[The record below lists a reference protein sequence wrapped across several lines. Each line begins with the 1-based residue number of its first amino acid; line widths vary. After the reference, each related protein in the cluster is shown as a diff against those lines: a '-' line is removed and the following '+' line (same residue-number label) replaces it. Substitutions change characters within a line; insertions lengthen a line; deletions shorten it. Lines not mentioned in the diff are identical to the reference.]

1 MKTYFLPMLL
11 SLFFLG
17 ACDKNDEIVPEDA
30 DENFITSVVMTVDGK
45 SYTADIADNTVT
57 ITVPYTVSL
66 NNAEVE
72 FKYTTSATIIPD
84 PETVTDW
91 DNERTFRVTSYN
103 GDAREYTYKVVKSEI
118 ESDGDVELKTTE
130 EVASFAATKTTVVKG
145 NLIIGSDAEKAEK
158 ITDISALASL
168 KEVTGNIVIRNS
180 YNGADLTG
188 LDNIVSA
195 GGLQVGSTDVASKAT
210 ELHMI
215 SMKALETLSGD
226 ISVYNDQVTYV
237 LFEKL
242 ATIEGS
248 VMFNA
253 PSLQSFGF
261 PVLTTVGQDLNIQGL
276 NEENKAAGTIATLE
290 LPELTSVG
298 GVLAVN
304 NLAKLTSMN
313 FLKLKETGGLNFH
326 TVPVML
332 ETINLPEIETVNG
345 SIIMEANMEA
355 PPTGSFVPQRND
367 VLLAF
372 GGMDKLTTVKGQIK
386 IKNFTALK
394 QLPDWSKI
402 TTLGSITL
410 DYLEDV
416 NGTLMLPNARFET
429 FGETAPQIEIISKM
443 LLTKIETAE
452 DLSNVNFVVK
462 QIQNFVFPEINF
474 KSINDFTYTPTS
486 VKDNPVI
493 IPTIQHVHG
502 NLEMEGNITN
512 QNVEFPDLEIIDG
525 YGYIQ
530 KFETGSVTMSALKEV
545 GGQFYISGYPNGC
558 DLPLLSKVCCS
569 ASPVYYEEGEG
580 SLAITLQ
587 GKSLVLPELLH
598 VGGEGL
604 FVNRATG
611 ITCDKLQTIDGALQ
625 IKSATSLSQ
634 ETFSMKKLETL
645 HGVVFDGLTK
655 FTDYTFFGKFIE
667 NGMITEENWSVT
679 KCGYNPDFQDMKDK
693 KYTQE

>member
-1 MKTYFLPMLL
+1 MKNYFLPMLL

-17 ACDKNDEIVPEDA
+17 ACDKNDEIIPEDA

-103 GDAREYTYKVVKSEI
+103 GDAREYAYKVVKSEI

-145 NLIIGSDAEKAEK
+145 NLIIGSDAEEAEK

-242 ATIEGS
+242 ATIGGS

-253 PSLQSFGF
+253 PSLQSFEF

-290 LPELTSVG
+290 LPELTSVV
-298 GVLAVN
+298 GVLSVN

-313 FLKLKETGGLNFH
+313 FLKLKETGGLDFH

-410 DYLEDV
+410 DYLEDLS
-416 NGTLMLPNARFET
+416 GTLTLPNARFET

-443 LLTKIETAE
+443 LLNKIETAE
-452 DLSNVNFVVK
+452 DLSNVDFVVK
-462 QIQNFVFPEINF
+462 QIQNFKFPEITF
-474 KSINDFTYTPTS
+474 KSINNFTCTPTTNNT
-486 VKDNPVI
+486 DYT
-493 IPTIQHVHG
+493 IPTIQHVYG
-502 NLEMEGNITN
+502 NLHVTSTTTDCKAK
-512 QNVEFPDLEIIDG
+512 FPDLEIVDG

-530 KFETGSVTMSALKEV
+530 IITGGTVEMPALKEV
-545 GGQFYISGYPNGC
+545 GGQFYMSGLFKGC

-587 GKSLVLPELLH
+587 NKSLDLPELLH

-604 FVNRATG
+604 FVDDATG
-611 ITCDKLQTIDGALQ
+611 ITCNKLQTIDGTLQ
-625 IKSATSLSQ
+625 IKYATSLSQ
-634 ETFSMKKLETL
+634 ETLSMETLETL
-645 HGVVFDGLTK
+645 HGVFFNGLTK

-667 NGMITEENWSVT
+667 NGMITEENWSVA
-679 KCGYNPDFQDMKDK
+679 KCGYNPDFQNMKDK

>member
-91 DNERTFRVTSYN
+91 NNERTFRVTSYN
-103 GDAREYTYKVVKSEI
+103 GNAREYAYKVVKSEI

-130 EVASFAATKTTVVKG
+130 EVASFAESKTTVVKG

-493 IPTIQHVHG
+493 ISTIQHVHG

>member
-1 MKTYFLPMLL
+1 MKIYFLPMLL

-17 ACDKNDEIVPEDA
+17 ACDKNDEIIPEDA

-45 SYTADIADNTVT
+45 SYTADITDNTVT

-253 PSLQSFGF
+253 SSLQSFEF
-261 PVLTTVGQDLNIQGL
+261 PVLTTVGQDLNLQGL
-276 NEENKAAGTIATLE
+276 NEENTAAGSIASLE
-290 LPELTSVG
+290 IPELTSVG
-298 GVLAVN
+298 GVLSVN
-304 NLAKLTSMN
+304 NLAKLTSMS
-313 FLKLKETGGLNFH
+313 FLKLKETGGLDFH

>member
-1 MKTYFLPMLL
+1 MKNYFLPMLL

-17 ACDKNDEIVPEDA
+17 ACDKNDEIIPEDA

-45 SYTADIADNTVT
+45 SYTADITDNTVM

-103 GDAREYTYKVVKSEI
+103 GDAREYAYKVVKSEI
-118 ESDGDVELKTTE
+118 ESDGDVELKTIE

-145 NLIIGSDAEKAEK
+145 NLIIGSDVEEAEK

-168 KEVTGNIVIRNS
+168 KEVTGNIIIRNS

-188 LDNIVSA
+188 LDNIASA
-195 GGLQVGSTDVASKAT
+195 GGLQIGSVEAPSKAT

-242 ATIEGS
+242 ATIGGS

-253 PSLQSFGF
+253 PSLQSFEF
-261 PVLTTVGQDLNIQGL
+261 PVLTSVDKDLNIQGL
-276 NEENKAAGTIATLE
+276 NGENKAAGTISSLE
-290 LPELTSVG
+290 LSELTSVG
-298 GVLAVN
+298 GVLSVN
-304 NLAKLTSMN
+304 NLAKLTSIN
-313 FLKLKETGGLNFH
+313 LLKLKETGGLDFH

-355 PPTGSFVPQRND
+355 PPAGSFVPQRND

-410 DYLEDV
+410 DYLEDLS
-416 NGTLMLPNARFET
+416 GTLTLPNARFET

-443 LLTKIETAE
+443 LLNKIETAE
-452 DLSNVNFVVK
+452 DLSNVDFVVK
-462 QIQNFVFPEINF
+462 QIQNFKFPEITF
-474 KSINDFTYTPTS
+474 KSINNFTCTPTTNNT
-486 VKDNPVI
+486 DYT
-493 IPTIQHVHG
+493 IPTIQHVYG
-502 NLEMEGNITN
+502 NLHVTSTTTDCKAK
-512 QNVEFPDLEIIDG
+512 FPDLEIVDG

-530 KFETGSVTMSALKEV
+530 IITGGTVEMPALKEV
-545 GGQFYISGYPNGC
+545 GGQFYMSGLFKGC

>member
-91 DNERTFRVTSYN
+91 NNERTFRVTSYN
-103 GDAREYTYKVVKSEI
+103 GNAREYAYKVVKSEI

-130 EVASFAATKTTVVKG
+130 EVASFAESKTTVVKG

-402 TTLGSITL
+402 TTLGS
-410 DYLEDV
+410 
-416 NGTLMLPNARFET
+416 
-429 FGETAPQIEIISKM
+429 
-443 LLTKIETAE
+443 KIGRASCRER
-452 DLSNVNFVVK
+452 
-462 QIQNFVFPEINF
+462 
-474 KSINDFTYTPTS
+474 
-486 VKDNPVI
+486 
-493 IPTIQHVHG
+493 
-502 NLEMEGNITN
+502 
-512 QNVEFPDLEIIDG
+512 
-525 YGYIQ
+525 
-530 KFETGSVTMSALKEV
+530 
-545 GGQFYISGYPNGC
+545 
-558 DLPLLSKVCCS
+558 VCQY
-569 ASPVYYEEGEG
+569 V
-580 SLAITLQ
+580 
-587 GKSLVLPELLH
+587 
-598 VGGEGL
+598 
-604 FVNRATG
+604 
-611 ITCDKLQTIDGALQ
+611 
-625 IKSATSLSQ
+625 
-634 ETFSMKKLETL
+634 
-645 HGVVFDGLTK
+645 
-655 FTDYTFFGKFIE
+655 
-667 NGMITEENWSVT
+667 
-679 KCGYNPDFQDMKDK
+679 
-693 KYTQE
+693 

>member
-72 FKYTTSATIIPD
+72 FKYTTSATILPD

-91 DNERTFRVTSYN
+91 NNERTFRVTSYN
-103 GDAREYTYKVVKSEI
+103 GNAREYAYKVVKSEI

-130 EVASFAATKTTVVKG
+130 EVASFAESKTTVVKG